1 MNMAIGGLFILLA
14 LSGIGPVLAAAY
26 LAFALRKR

>member
-1 MNMAIGGLFILLA
+1 MNIAMGGLFILLA
-14 LSGIGPVLAAAY
+14 LSAFGPVLAVAY

>member
-1 MNMAIGGLFILLA
+1 MAIGGLLPLVV
-14 LSGIGPVLAAAY
+14 LSLVSPVLAAAY

>member
-14 LSGIGPVLAAAY
+14 LGAIGPVLAAAY

>member
-1 MNMAIGGLFILLA
+1 MDVSGLFILLA
-14 LSGIGPVLAAAY
+14 LSGLGPVLAAAY

>member
-1 MNMAIGGLFILLA
+1 MNIAMGGLFILVA